1 MVTTG
6 TWWTVAIVKPRH
18 VISIVGVWVSESL
31 VTLWP
36 MMLYVLKYL
45 GTYRT
50 RYGVLM
56 YYSYLPLISD

>member
-1 MVTTG
+1 MVMTG
-6 TWWTVAIVKPRH
+6 TWWTVAIMKPMH
-18 VISIVGVWVSESL
+18 VTSIVGVWVSECL

-36 MMLYVLKYL
+36 MMYL
-45 GTYRT
+45 STYQT